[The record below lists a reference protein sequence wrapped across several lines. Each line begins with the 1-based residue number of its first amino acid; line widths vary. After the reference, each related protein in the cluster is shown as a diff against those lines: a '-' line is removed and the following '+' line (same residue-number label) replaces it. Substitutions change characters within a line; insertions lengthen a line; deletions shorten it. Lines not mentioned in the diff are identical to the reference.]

1 MASRKTAA
9 KKAAANK
16 NGNGNPKPT
25 DESALVTTRE
35 DDADLPAELMDMVE
49 EDGAEDAALG
59 KDDLAIPR
67 LVIIQ
72 ALSEAVKPAKGGYIP
87 EASVGQIYDGINGA
101 DGLFDGDEGI
111 HVIPL
116 TYRRTIIEW
125 RKREL
130 GGGFI
135 ADLGLDFDIA
145 NNTVKDEKRRDVII
159 PEGESGAP
167 GETHAVMTA
176 EYICFLVDRESG
188 DFKPVIL
195 SMTSTQLK
203 KSRAWNSISD
213 AYRVKRTDGKGT
225 FNPKRYFLFF
235 HLQTVPESN
244 AEGDWMGWR
253 ISKRGKTM
261 NLPNGSSIYAAAKKF
276 RADIE
281 AGAIDIKPP
290 SDDGGGGS
298 GGGSFT
304 PPEDDTTAP
313 M

>member
-1 MASRKTAA
+1 MAAKKTAA
-9 KKAAANK
+9 KRAANK
-16 NGNGNPKPT
+16 NGGGAKPT
-25 DESALVTTRE
+25 DESALTTTRE
-35 DDADLPAELMDMVE
+35 DDADLPAEFMDMVE
-49 EDGAEDAALG
+49 EDGAEDAVLG

-67 LVIIQ
+67 MVIIQ

-87 EASVGQIYDGINGA
+87 EASVGQIYDGISGA
-101 DGLFDGDEGI
+101 EGLHDGDEGI
-111 HVIPL
+111 YVIPL

-135 ADLGLDFDIA
+135 ADLGLDFDISA
-145 NNTVKDEKRRDVII
+145 NTVRDEKRRDVII

-188 DFKPVIL
+188 DFKPVII

-235 HLQTVPESN
+235 HLTTVPESN
-244 AEGDWMGWR
+244 QEGDWMGWR
-253 ISKRGKTM
+253 VTKRGKTM

-281 AGAIDIKPP
+281 AGAVEIKPP
-290 SDDGGGGS
+290 SDDGGSGGS
-298 GGGSFT
+298 GGSFT
-304 PPEDDTTAP
+304 PAEDDATDA